1 MFVVLSLLFLETL
14 AIGRGLLDSFFF
26 FEITKCRSGS
36 PDPFWCSVELVA
48 LSEREWED
56 SVENEGTELPLV
68 QRLRRRCP
76 WDELTYSLIWSRVW
90 LECAIWRR
98 CKDGKI
104 KSLPSSLCLKRRQM
118 FRVMEYSHY
127 WDHEIHSK
135 HWEWESG
142 KPSHWSSELRF
153 EVGKGICQ
161 GWNSSG
167 RGNSTHKGKNARKHV
182 SHGEGRKA
190 HEALSM
196 WEK

>member
-14 AIGRGLLDSFFF
+14 AIGRGLLDRF

-56 SVENEGTELPLV
+56 SVGNEGTEPPLV
-68 QRLRRRCP
+68 RRLRRRCP

-118 FRVMEYSHY
+118 FRVMEYSHH

-135 HWEWESG
+135 HREWESG
-142 KPSHWSSELRF
+142 KPSHWSSG
-153 EVGKGICQ
+153 V
-161 GWNSSG
+161 
-167 RGNSTHKGKNARKHV
+167 RGNSTEKVKRAEIW
-182 SHGEGRKA
+182 SGER
-190 HEALSM
+190 HLPRLEQSR
-196 WEK
+196 